1 MEEDRSGEE
10 FDRGRDKLEELRQGL
25 EVLERI
31 LLQEI
36 LSQRSGRGEVDDV
49 FLERLSGYLKV
60 VDRLIDII
68 RQREKSIGLMGA
80 PGVRLVFEVLQEI
93 PRVRM
98 VLSEP
103 EVRKAILEKI
113 QVRLKQGTWDKP

>member
-1 MEEDRSGEE
+1 MEEDRSGEQ

-36 LSQRSGRGEVDDV
+36 LSQRSGGGEVDDV

-68 RQREKSIGLMGA
+68 RQREKSMGLMGA
-80 PGVRLVFEVLQEI
+80 PAVRLVFEVLQEI

-103 EVRKAILEKI
+103 EVRRAILEKI
-113 QVRLKQGTWDKP
+113 QVRLKQGIGDKP